1 MGTGA
6 ALAQSDG
13 GAAAD
18 RGDGEI
24 DRQLERDQNER
35 RTVIERT
42 QMSKNDEAR
51 MTNDE
56 ASSNFQMAK
65 QDAYYAF
72 RSSGFVIR
80 SSLDIRHLSF
90 WPA

>member
-1 MGTGA
+1 
-6 ALAQSDG
+6 
-13 GAAAD
+13 
-18 RGDGEI
+18 
-24 DRQLERDQNER
+24 
-35 RTVIERT
+35 
-42 QMSKNDEAR
+42 MSKNVEAR

-72 RSSGFVIR
+72 RSSDFVIP

-90 WPA
+90 RPA

>member
-1 MGTGA
+1 MTK
-6 ALAQSDG
+6 
-13 GAAAD
+13 
-18 RGDGEI
+18 E
-24 DRQLERDQNER
+24 E
-35 RTVIERT
+35 
-42 QMSKNDEAR
+42 NDEAR

-72 RSSGFVIR
+72 RSSGFVIP

-90 WPA
+90 RPA